1 MPRCCPFL
9 EHGHCLVAME
19 LRLCRDGGGSC
30 VVVPDRCCGTIYS
43 ESLGEEIREWELC
56 RLYRLGE
63 KKGVRKR
70 TG

>member
-1 MPRCCPFL
+1 M
-9 EHGHCLVAME
+9 VAME

-30 VVVPDRCCGTIYS
+30 VVVPDRCCGVTVNQS
-43 ESLGEEIREWELC
+43 TGEAMHEWELC

-63 KKGVRKR
+63 KKGIRKR